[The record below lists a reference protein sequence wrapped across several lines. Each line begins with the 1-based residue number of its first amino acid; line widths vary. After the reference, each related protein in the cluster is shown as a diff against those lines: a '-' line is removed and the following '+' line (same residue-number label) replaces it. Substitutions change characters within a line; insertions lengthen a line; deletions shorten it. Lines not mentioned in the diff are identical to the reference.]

1 MRDIKFRVWCKDKK
15 IMCDV
20 NDIYEGLYEPDKLE
34 IDIYNVEIGYQDYHL
49 TRELDNI
56 ELMQYTGLKDN
67 SNKEIYEDD
76 IIRLWTHKDEENPEN
91 DKYEDYLVYWNDG
104 AFVVNWENEYS
115 CCDLG
120 YAINCWEAD
129 STEYKDWQVI
139 GNKFNNPELLEEK

>member
-1 MRDIKFRVWCKDKK
+1 MRDIKFRAWDKIEK
-15 IMCDV
+15 IMY
-20 NDIYEGLYEPDKLE
+20 YEGDDINPIYLLFNKSYEPYDDE
-34 IDIYNVEIGYQDYHL
+34 YII
-49 TRELDNI
+49 
-56 ELMQYTGLKDN
+56 MQYTGLKDN